1 MIRLLFYYDYIGGAC
16 RQQKTRN
23 PEYTEQGEGVDLEMH
38 PTGWKQDGD
47 NFTGCEIVHN
57 WPGLDTTTHMSH
69 AHIVEALKEVP
80 KMQYEGTV
88 WRGNELGIIVN
99 NDIFWEHYG
108 VNPVGIS
115 LGSSV
120 NQHMV
125 VRPILDELLGD
136 VNDQLAAALEES
148 AKSYIGKINVS
159 SDRSI
164 NALKDPSIW
173 VHRELLK
180 ILFPSRDAS
189 EFTNAVLFF
198 NVQSD
203 LVQFQTLSQL
213 VSDST
218 ARQLPGKEGK
228 TLVENVEDIFK
239 VYFPIVNETYGERLA
254 GEDCSPSASCVH
266 QLTATILDTLFF
278 AGGLSVPS
286 AIFTALWVLYAD
298 HHDEITQL
306 PNGTKVQTFPQN
318 LLYNRNDPSTFF
330 WESIRFFPPVLGFP
344 WWTQKPEI
352 ATCTDDP
359 VSCNQFNGGV
369 REIQL
374 LGLGQ
379 RDPNAWGMDASLFRV
394 RRISEYAKSVG
405 FADFAKDDSI
415 ANGAMNRNCPAK
427 KLALQLGIAWFKAF
441 DQTAYCYQNNRG
453 NAYRLVTPFIDR
465 FSIVP
470 AETCSM

>member
-1 MIRLLFYYDYIGGAC
+1 MG
-16 RQQKTRN
+16 
-23 PEYTEQGEGVDLEMH
+23 
-38 PTGWKQDGD
+38 
-47 NFTGCEIVHN
+47 
-57 WPGLDTTTHMSH
+57 
-69 AHIVEALKEVP
+69 ALKEVP

-286 AIFTALWVLYAD
+286 A
-298 HHDEITQL
+298 
-306 PNGTKVQTFPQN
+306 
-318 LLYNRNDPSTFF
+318 FF

-394 RRISEYAKSVG
+394 RRVSEYAKSVG